1 MLYFAYGSNMC
12 TGRLRQRVPSAN
24 PVHIAKLL
32 NHSLR
37 FHKRSDDRSG
47 KCDAFFTGE
56 PGDEVWGVVFEIDPA
71 EKSQLDAQEG
81 LGLGYAEKAALVI
94 DAEGNRHSVF
104 TYTAE
109 ASHSD
114 PALFLVQAVCRR
126 GCPPADSPTRL
137 HREHRSDGG
146 HRRSGQKPRCGETSR
161 CLLKRRSHV
170 SVR

>member
-109 ASHSD
+109 ASHID
-114 PALFLVQAVCRR
+114 PALRPYSWYKRFVVEGARQQTL
-126 GCPPADSPTRL
+126 PPDYIANIEAMAATEDPDRN
-137 HREHRSDGG
+137 SDA
-146 HRRSGQKPRCGETSR
+146 E
-161 CLLKRRSHV
+161 KRRV
-170 SVR
+170 AC

>member
-1 MLYFAYGSNMC
+1 MLSLPNGFNIC
-12 TGRLRQRVPSAN
+12 PGRLRQAVPLVI

-109 ASHSD
+109 ASHID
-114 PALFLVQAVCRR
+114 PALRPYSWDNRFV
-126 GCPPADSPTRL
+126 D
-137 HREHRSDGG
+137 
-146 HRRSGQKPRCGETSR
+146 
-161 CLLKRRSHV
+161 
-170 SVR
+170 